1 MKVIKANL
9 YLDKYKDHEKA
20 LKLLKQYSKC
30 TGFNQSQSIIQLI
43 LHNEEYI
50 NSLCLDEKPGELHE
64 VGECGSK
71 PEERMDMPDFIREYE
86 ESDRVDIF
94 GEQGADG

>member
-9 YLDKYKDHEKA
+9 YLDKYEDHKKA
-20 LKLLKQYSKC
+20 LKLLEQYRKC

-50 NSLCLDEKPGELHE
+50 NSLCLDEEAGKSHE
-64 VGECGSK
+64 TGDSRGSK
-71 PEERMDMPDFIREYE
+71 PEVKTDLPDFIRKYE
-86 ESDRVDIF
+86 EGDRIDIF
-94 GEQGADG
+94 GEN